1 MEKVSSACAMEW
13 SIKLEKSLRS
23 KNPVRAVEAILETGE
38 KLEQWSKEP
47 ESVIAVYN
55 LFGLVPEEDRLFSNT
70 ILLRLVDG
78 FCVGDK
84 IVKLAVV
91 RVFKSMFKLSRRK
104 NVCESAT
111 WFLSKARV
119 YNHLEL
125 LKRVKNVYDKGD
137 TETKA
142 LALILFGCWRD
153 FASEFAPVRYLIFT
167 SMVSSHELEVRS
179 ALFAAACF
187 CEVADDFALV
197 VLGMLNDMVKFPD
210 IMPKTRLAAVQVFAK
225 MGCSHAISNRAFKI
239 CMKLMLESPKEDNLV
254 PFLVSLTK
262 LASRSTYLTSEL
274 AEVIMPFLGE
284 DKTSHVRAVVLRCLH
299 FLVERG
305 MCFSLVHER
314 EIASVSSLLKQ
325 EGLSLDMQLKALQIF
340 QKILVYKIC
349 TADAS
354 EFHQL
359 GSIVENASH
368 SEIFSSNCLAI
379 SILVGIWKEI
389 VRTAEIRSIEVS
401 LTSLPLQLVVLIM
414 DRVTLLGRLCSD
426 PSQVDYALVG
436 EVQDLFN
443 FLYLVLGK
451 HSELRLQVL
460 DKVML
465 FLDYIVNLNDGLR
478 KTDGDHEL
486 LLSVISYKGKRGAV
500 MRSEF
505 LASIHKFLI
514 VFLENLEGD
523 DSLLSQ
529 VYEKVKH
536 ITECVRSCR
545 FFDFHTQMVYTLLLH
560 SPVLWG
566 FPVNDDA
573 DENSGVSLVADIV
586 NYGIVS
592 LDCSNQILM
601 ERDYWPAYRA
611 GVYAARLG
619 AWVISALIF
628 DKLKTNVQS
637 DVNCF
642 WLKSLTYL
650 SHAEGKFQLLL
661 TPGDS
666 FKLVNWL
673 RSSGYLPEL
682 SKEASGEFTHCVALH
697 DAYMNLQSSVGM
709 LGNIIASGE
718 LFCFQTWFLVL
729 KTRGLETVIDLVE
742 TLGLL
747 NQDIRNK
754 KQVEETILIGCNSLQ
769 QLPRISLQLQ
779 KLAKEFD
786 MLAKCFIDIDDS
798 SFSIITTSSLSCSV
812 LAFAAGIALFIP
824 DFSFHEA
831 MVPFTSQSDLC
842 SRLVQDLVQRLGKVD
857 PEICEKLNILIRA
870 NKSVNCL
877 HLQPRNQVLRVCG
890 KVKMLLSICRDVLA
904 SIHGLQNQSISM
916 QKEEIMSEIT
926 QSCRTLLSQA
936 IMKWMQIPFGIPK
949 HFFKIRPC
957 VGAELFV
964 LSSGGGKRTPDI
976 VSVEQ
981 GFQLSLDLCLQL
993 KNIQQQKVPVRLNK
1007 LYCLLYSKLAYHT
1020 PTQHGETN
1028 RNQKSYSPW
1037 RDEDFVELS
1046 NKLFHHAIKSSKKL
1060 EVSGRFDWTK
1070 NGVSTVVE
1078 FEPNERGQGFSSCL
1092 LDVSRFPVGSYQ
1104 IKWLSCSID
1113 QHGSYWN
1120 LLPLNGK
1127 PVFTVKKAS

>member
-1 MEKVSSACAMEW
+1 MEKVSAACAMEW

-23 KNPVRAVEAILETGE
+23 KNPVRAVEVILETGG

-47 ESVIAVYN
+47 EPAVAVYN
-55 LFGLVPEEDRLFSNT
+55 LFGLLPEEDKLFSNT
-70 ILLRLVDG
+70 ILLRLVDA

-84 IVKLAVV
+84 LIKLAVV
-91 RVFKSMFKLSRRK
+91 RVFMSMFKQSRRK
-104 NVCESAT
+104 NISESAT

-153 FASEFAPVRYLIFT
+153 FASEFAPVRFLIFT
-167 SMVSSHELEVRS
+167 SMVSSHDLEVRS
-179 ALFAAACF
+179 ALFAAAFF

-197 VLGMLNDMVKFPD
+197 VLGMLYDMVKFPD
-210 IMPKTRLAAVQVFAK
+210 IMPKTRLAAVRVFAK
-225 MGCSHAISNRAFKI
+225 MGCSHAIVNRAFKI

-254 PFLVSLTK
+254 SFLVSLTK

-274 AEVIMPFLGE
+274 AKVIIPFLGE
-284 DKTSHVRAVVLRCLH
+284 DKTSHVRAAVLRCLH
-299 FLVERG
+299 FLIERG

-325 EGLSLDMQLKALQIF
+325 EELSSDMQLKALQIF

-349 TADAS
+349 MADAS
-354 EFHQL
+354 ELHQL
-359 GSIVENASH
+359 VAIVENASQ
-368 SEIFSSNCLAI
+368 SQIFSSSCFAI
-379 SILVGIWKEI
+379 SILVGIWIEI
-389 VRTAEIRSIEVS
+389 VRTAEIRSTEVS
-401 LTSLPLQLVVLIM
+401 LTPLPLHLVVLIM

-426 PSQVDYALVG
+426 PFQGDYALVG

-443 FLYLVLGK
+443 VLHLLLGK
-451 HSELRLQVL
+451 HSELRLLVL

-465 FLDYIVNLNDGLR
+465 FLEYIVNLIDGLR
-478 KTDGDHEL
+478 KPDGAHEL
-486 LLSVISYKGKRGAV
+486 LLSVINYQGKRGAV

-523 DSLLSQ
+523 DSLFSQ

-536 ITECVRSCR
+536 ITECVRSCS

-560 SPVLWG
+560 SPVFWG

-573 DENSGVSLVADIV
+573 EGKSGVSFVADIV

-601 ERDYWPAYRA
+601 ERNYWPAYRV

-628 DKLKTNVQS
+628 DKLKINVQS
-637 DVNCF
+637 DINCL

-650 SHAEGKFQLLL
+650 SRAEGKYQLLF
-661 TPGDS
+661 TPGDN

-682 SKEASGEFTHCVALH
+682 SIEASGEFAHCVALH
-697 DAYMNLQSSVGM
+697 DAYMNLQSSLGM

-729 KTRGLETVIDLVE
+729 RTRGVELVIDLVE

-754 KQVEETILIGCNSLQ
+754 KLVEKTTLIGCSSLQ
-769 QLPRISLQLQ
+769 QLPRISIQLQ
-779 KLAKEFD
+779 ELAKDFD
-786 MLAKCFIDIDDS
+786 MLAKCYLDIDDN
-798 SFSIITTSSLSCSV
+798 SFSIITTFSLSCSV
-812 LAFAAGIALFIP
+812 LAFAAGIVLFLS

-842 SRLVQDLVQRLGKVD
+842 SRLVEDLVQRLGKVD
-857 PEICEKLNILIRA
+857 PEICEKLNLLNKA
-870 NKSVNCL
+870 NKTLDCL
-877 HLQPRNQVLRVCG
+877 HRQPRNQVLRVCV
-890 KVKMLLSICRDVLA
+890 KVKMLLSICRDALA
-904 SIHGLQNQSISM
+904 CIYGLQNLSISM
-916 QKEEIMSEIT
+916 QKEEIMSGIT
-926 QSCRTLLSQA
+926 ESCRSLLSQA

-949 HFFKIRPC
+949 HFFHIRPC
-957 VGAELFV
+957 VGAELFA
-964 LSSGGGKRTPDI
+964 LSSGGSKHTPDT

-993 KNIQQQKVPVRLNK
+993 KNVQQRQAPVRINK

-1037 RDEDFVELS
+1037 RDEDLEEMS
-1046 NKLFHHAIKSSKKL
+1046 NKLYHHAIKSSKKL
-1060 EVSGRFDWTK
+1060 EVSGRSDWTK
-1070 NGVSTVVE
+1070 DGVSTIAQ

-1092 LDVSRFPVGSYQ
+1092 LDVSRFPVGSYK
-1104 IKWLSCSID
+1104 IKWLSCCID